1 MMHSYMGAQ
10 SEASLFDA
18 GGSDLFGFDD
28 LAQAAATAAMD
39 PLSAANIADKDRA
52 VKLLTQFASLTN
64 TVNQIGN
71 AEVKKGAIDLI
82 KTQWYKVGTLS
93 FLGLGGKY
101 DLNQLA
107 PLVKGYMDQMS
118 FVRFS
123 DPAKGDFSITR
134 ANENRLNAFAEGVQA
149 LADYLSKY
157 VIIPPTTVDSGP
169 EQLLN
174 LAMGKAQAARMSG
187 AAADASIARAVA
199 ESARDAGRAANKGGV
214 VSQAETIMSDMDKII
229 ALGQGPVGKA
239 IASTS
244 PMPEW
249 VMYAAIGGGVLGVL
263 GLVYLVTRK

>member
-1 MMHSYMGAQ
+1 MMHSYIGQ
-10 SEASLFDA
+10 SDASLFDT

-28 LAQAAATAAMD
+28 LAQAASAAAMD

-52 VKLLTQFASLTN
+52 VKLLTQFSALTN

-71 AEVKKGAIDLI
+71 AEVKKGAVDIVQT
-82 KTQWYKVGTLS
+82 KWYKVGTLS

-101 DLNQLA
+101 DLNELA
-107 PLVKGYMDQMS
+107 KLVNGYVQS
-118 FVRFS
+118 GVFVAFR
-123 DPAKGDFSITR
+123 DPIKGDYSITR
-134 ANENRLNAFAEGVQA
+134 ANENRLNSFAEGVQA

-174 LAMGKAQAARMSG
+174 LAMGKAQAARLSG
-187 AAADASIARAVA
+187 AAADASIARALA
-199 ESARDAGRAANKGGV
+199 ESARDAGRAANKGSV

-229 ALGQGPVGKA
+229 ALGQGPVGKQ
-239 IASTS
+239 IAATS

-249 VMYAAIGGGVLGVL
+249 VLYAAIGGGVLAVL
-263 GLVYLVTRK
+263 GVVYLATRD

>member
-1 MMHSYMGAQ
+1 MMHSYIGQAD
-10 SEASLFDA
+10 ASLFDT

-28 LAQAAATAAMD
+28 LAQAAAAASMD
-39 PLSAANIADKDRA
+39 PLSAANVADIDRGS
-52 VKLLTQFASLTN
+52 KLLTQFAALTN

-71 AEVKKGAIDLI
+71 AQVKQGAVDII
-82 KTQWYKVGTLS
+82 KTKWYKVGTLS

-101 DLNQLA
+101 DLNELA
-107 PLVKGYMDQMS
+107 KLVQGYVTS
-118 FVRFS
+118 GVFVAFR
-123 DPAKGDFSITR
+123 DPARGDFSITR
-134 ANENRLNAFAEGVQA
+134 ANENRLNSFAEGVQA

-157 VIIPPTTVDSGP
+157 VIIPPTQVDSGP

-199 ESARDAGRAANKGGV
+199 ESARDAARSANKGSI

-229 ALGQGPVGKA
+229 ALGQGAAGKA
-239 IASTS
+239 IAATS

-249 VMYAAIGGGVLGVL
+249 VTYAAIGGGVLVVL
-263 GLVYLVTRK
+263 GVVYLVTKD